1 LENRFDKLA
10 KEWDSK
16 PIRVQN
22 AMGFVDKIKKY
33 LNDDI
38 NDYEIIDYG
47 CGSGL
52 VSFVFASNVKKIDGY
67 DNSKGM
73 IEVYNKKAKKLGFKS
88 INGILHDIEKK
99 DLKYEQYD
107 IAVSNMTMH
116 HIDSMEEFIL
126 KLTKSLKPNGYLF
139 IADLCK
145 EDGTFHSDNEGVKHF
160 GFEINDVKSAF
171 KKVGLKQISVE
182 IFQIINKP
190 HKDFDIFFAFGII

>member
-1 LENRFDKLA
+1 MNRFDKLA

-16 PIRVQN
+16 PIRVEN

-38 NDYEIIDYG
+38 SNYEIIDYG

-52 VSFVFASNVKKIDGY
+52 MSFGFAKDVKKIDGY

-73 IEVYNKKAKKLGFKS
+73 IEVYNDKAKKLGFKN
-88 INGILHDIEKK
+88 INGILHDIEKEN
-99 DLKYEQYD
+99 LKCVQYD
-107 IAVSNMTMH
+107 MAVSNMTMH

-126 KLTKSLKPNGYLF
+126 KLTNSLKPNGYLF

-145 EDGTFHSDNEGVKHF
+145 EDGTFHSDNVGVKHF
-160 GFEINDVKSAF
+160 GFDIKDVKSAF
-171 KKVGLKQISVE
+171 NKVGLKDVEVE
-182 IFQIINKP
+182 IFQTINKP
-190 HKDFDIFFAFGII
+190 HQNFDIFFGYGRK